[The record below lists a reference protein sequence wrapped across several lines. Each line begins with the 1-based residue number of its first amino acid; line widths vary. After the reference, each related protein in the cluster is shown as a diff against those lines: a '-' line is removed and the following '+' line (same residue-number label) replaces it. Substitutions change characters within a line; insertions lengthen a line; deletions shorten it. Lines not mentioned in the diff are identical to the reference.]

1 MSYKNNQFSEKN
13 LTLSKNKRI
22 GVPPDRNGTFVAE
35 AMNRIVHAALIGL
48 LLSAAGCSKGYDP
61 EPPQRPPVPV
71 PTVTIAEF
79 QKLCLDGATVIREP
93 IVLTGIVT
101 TSDRSGNFY
110 RTLGIEQNRS
120 AVEIRTGTE
129 NSHTRYP
136 VGSRVCL
143 RVQGLCVE
151 RQRGVLQ
158 IGPTASPSSAEAVG
172 YFRAQSLLDCHLFCG
187 EREEPLPTGT
197 PRTPD
202 ELDTALCG
210 TLVLLSGFRYEP
222 EDEEEPCW
230 EGYRRF
236 VDDEGFAIH
245 TYVSS
250 YARFA
255 RQPIPAGRVAL
266 RGMLQRIDTGPHA
279 GYIIKLR
286 DETDCLD

>member
-1 MSYKNNQFSEKN
+1 
-13 LTLSKNKRI
+13 
-22 GVPPDRNGTFVAE
+22 
-35 AMNRIVHAALIGL
+35 MNRIVHAALIGL

-120 AVEIRTGTE
+120 AVEIRTGTD

-151 RQRGVLQ
+151 RQRACCKSDRRPHPPRPRPSAISGPSPCWTAICFAAKGRSRFPRERSAPPTNSTRRSAARWCCSPDSGTNPRMRRSPAGGLPPFRRRRRVRNPHLRQ
-158 IGPTASPSSAEAVG
+158 LLCPLRPTADPRGEGRPARHVATDRHRSA
-172 YFRAQSLLDCHLFCG
+172 CG
-187 EREEPLPTGT
+187 LHHQ
-197 PRTPD
+197 
-202 ELDTALCG
+202 TA
-210 TLVLLSGFRYEP
+210 R
-222 EDEEEPCW
+222 
-230 EGYRRF
+230 
-236 VDDEGFAIH
+236 
-245 TYVSS
+245 
-250 YARFA
+250 
-255 RQPIPAGRVAL
+255 
-266 RGMLQRIDTGPHA
+266 
-279 GYIIKLR
+279 
-286 DETDCLD
+286 